1 MSSRCLNDVRG
12 RVGMPLC
19 MCVHVRRCA
28 CVQKPPPPHPP
39 VLVPSSVRQACSLCL
54 YRRSV
59 YSSAGL
65 PPHLNGLDSQ
75 PRKKHSGTT
84 GEDVL
89 LNRGI
94 GLGKSAGR
102 PFLPSIRFI
111 SADTQERRHFYSA
124 GPDQQKERT
133 STPAHK
139 EPQQSFFRMG
149 VSPYVID
156 DNQRAWI

>member
-1 MSSRCLNDVRG
+1 MTSGGGSACLFVC
-12 RVGMPLC
+12 VC
-19 MCVHVRRCA
+19 MCAGVRVYRS
-28 CVQKPPPPHPP
+28 PPHPT
-39 VLVPSSVRQACSLCL
+39 LPSSSPPPSGRQACSLCL

-102 PFLPSIRFI
+102 PFLPSDLYQQTLKKDGTFI
-111 SADTQERRHFYSA
+111 PQD
-124 GPDQQKERT
+124 RT
-133 STPAHK
+133 SRKREDVDSRT
-139 EPQQSFFRMG
+139 
-149 VSPYVID
+149 
-156 DNQRAWI
+156 QRATAVFFPDGGFSLCDR

>member
-1 MSSRCLNDVRG
+1 MTSGGGSACLFVC
-12 RVGMPLC
+12 VC
-19 MCVHVRRCA
+19 MCAGVRVYRS
-28 CVQKPPPPHPP
+28 PPHPT
-39 VLVPSSVRQACSLCL
+39 LPSSSPPPSGRQACSLCL

>member
-1 MSSRCLNDVRG
+1 MTSGGGSACLFVC
-12 RVGMPLC
+12 VC
-19 MCVHVRRCA
+19 MCAGVRVYRS
-28 CVQKPPPPHPP
+28 PPHPILP
-39 VLVPSSVRQACSLCL
+39 FSSPPPSGRQACSLCL

-102 PFLPSIRFI
+102 PFLPSDLYQQTLKKNDTFI
-111 SADTQERRHFYSA
+111 PQDWTSRQREDVDS
-124 GPDQQKERT
+124 RT
-133 STPAHK
+133 
-139 EPQQSFFRMG
+139 
-149 VSPYVID
+149 
-156 DNQRAWI
+156 QRATAVFFPDGGFSLCDR

>member
-1 MSSRCLNDVRG
+1 MTSGGGSACLFVC
-12 RVGMPLC
+12 VC
-19 MCVHVRRCA
+19 MCAGVRVYRS
-28 CVQKPPPPHPP
+28 PPHPT
-39 VLVPSSVRQACSLCL
+39 LPSSSPPPSGRQACSLCL

-102 PFLPSIRFI
+102 PFHQIYI
-111 SADTQERRHFYSA
+111 SRHSRKTALLFRRTGPAER
-124 GPDQQKERT
+124 ERT

>member
-1 MSSRCLNDVRG
+1 MSSCCLNDVRG

-28 CVQKPPPPHPP
+28 CVQKPPLPST
-39 VLVPSSVRQACSLCL
+39 LPSSSPPPSGRQACSLCL

-102 PFLPSIRFI
+102 PFLPSDLYQQTLKKDDTFI
-111 SADTQERRHFYSA
+111 PQDWTSRKRGRRLPHTKSHSSLFS
-124 GPDQQKERT
+124 GWG
-133 STPAHK
+133 
-139 EPQQSFFRMG
+139 FLLM
-149 VSPYVID
+149 
-156 DNQRAWI
+156 

>member
-1 MSSRCLNDVRG
+1 M
-12 RVGMPLC
+12 
-19 MCVHVRRCA
+19 CA
-28 CVQKPPPPHPP
+28 CAQVCVCTEAPPTPPSRPRP
-39 VLVPSSVRQACSLCL
+39 LLRQAGRQACSLCL

-124 GPDQQKERT
+124 GPDQQKERGRRLPHT
-133 STPAHK
+133 KSH
-139 EPQQSFFRMG
+139 SSLFSGWGFLLM
-149 VSPYVID
+149 
-156 DNQRAWI
+156 

>member
-1 MSSRCLNDVRG
+1 MTSGGGSACLFVC
-12 RVGMPLC
+12 VC
-19 MCVHVRRCA
+19 MCAGVRVYRS
-28 CVQKPPPPHPP
+28 PPHPT
-39 VLVPSSVRQACSLCL
+39 LPSSSPPSGRQACSLCL

-111 SADTQERRHFYSA
+111 SADTQEKRHFYSA
-124 GPDQQKERT
+124 GLDQQTERGRRLPHT
-133 STPAHK
+133 KSH
-139 EPQQSFFRMG
+139 SSLFSGWGFLLM
-149 VSPYVID
+149 
-156 DNQRAWI
+156 

>member
-28 CVQKPPPPHPP
+28 CVQKPPLPST
-39 VLVPSSVRQACSLCL
+39 LPSSSPPPSGRQACSLCL

-84 GEDVL
+84 GDDVL

-124 GPDQQKERT
+124 GLDQQKERGRRLPHT
-133 STPAHK
+133 KSH
-139 EPQQSFFRMG
+139 SSLFSGWGFLLM
-149 VSPYVID
+149 
-156 DNQRAWI
+156 